1 MNTLKVLLEDGLI
14 LEAIEFGREAHFT
27 VITRLQGQRRQRIH
41 RFTLNQLNMLLAAM
55 EQQGETL
62 ANLIDEMYE
71 YHRNDYEVH
80 YKGKQLRID
89 TKSLFGNPYVLSEP
103 PMSSYA
109 A

>member
-27 VITRLQGQRRQRIH
+27 IITRLQGQRRYRMH

-55 EQQGETL
+55 EQQGESL
-62 ANLIDEMYE
+62 ASLIDEMYE
-71 YHRNDYEVH
+71 YHRDDYEVQ
-80 YKGKQLRID
+80 YKGKQLRIE
-89 TKSLFGNPYVLSEP
+89 TKALFGHPYVLNEP
-103 PMSSYA
+103 PLTSYA